1 MFGAQVIDVA
11 IGLFLLY
18 LILSLACSSIVEG
31 ISTVFQVRASVL
43 AKRLRQMLG
52 DERTAALVNHGMM
65 VALGKRPSYVPAR
78 TFATALLDTVVR
90 TAEGAPHTFQ
100 TLRARLVELRAAE
113 EEATKGKGPQPV
125 QALLAMADRAG
136 GDVGNLMRRVE
147 EWFDSSMERAGG
159 VYKRWSQ
166 LFIFLIG
173 IALVAF
179 LNADTMAVT
188 KRLWN
193 DAPLREALR
202 SAATHVTAQAA
213 TGDSVALDLSGTV
226 TTIDSVMKARS
237 LQLPLGWHDLPNA
250 PRRNFGGWLYK
261 VVGLLM
267 TAFAVSLGAPFW
279 FDLLSKLVSLRG
291 AGKVPATAA
300 ETACLKE
307 EP

>member
-18 LILSLACSSIVEG
+18 LILSLACSSIVEA
-31 ISTVFQVRASVL
+31 ISSVFQVRARVL
-43 AKRLRQMLG
+43 SERLKKMLG
-52 DERTAALVNHGMM
+52 NERAAALADHGMM

-78 TFATALLDTVVR
+78 TFATALLDTVVQ
-90 TAEGAPHTFQ
+90 TAEGVPHTLL
-100 TLRARLVELRAAE
+100 TLRSRLVELRSVE
-113 EEATKGKGPQPV
+113 KEATKGKGPQPV
-125 QALLAMADRAG
+125 QALLAMADQAG
-136 GDVGNLMRRVE
+136 GDICDLRRRVE

-166 LFIFLIG
+166 LLIFVIG
-173 IALVAF
+173 ITLVAF
-179 LNADTMAVT
+179 LNADTMTVT

-193 DAPLREALR
+193 DAPLREALC
-202 SAATHVTAQAA
+202 SAATHVTAQSA

-237 LQLPLGWHDLPNA
+237 LQLPLGWHDSPTA

-261 VVGLLM
+261 IVGLLM

-279 FDLLSKLVSLRG
+279 FDLLGKLVSLRG
-291 AGKVPATAA
+291 TGKVPS
-300 ETACLKE
+300 EMKDRPC
-307 EP
+307 